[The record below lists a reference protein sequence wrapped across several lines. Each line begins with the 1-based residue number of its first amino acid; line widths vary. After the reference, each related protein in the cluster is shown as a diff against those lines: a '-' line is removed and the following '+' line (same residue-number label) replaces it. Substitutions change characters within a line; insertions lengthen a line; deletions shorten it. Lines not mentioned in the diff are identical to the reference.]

1 MIKEYLRRKTRTVM
15 VGKVGVGSAEPVRI
29 QSMLTSETTDLD
41 SVMLEIQALHHASCE
56 MIRITIPNRKA
67 LDAIPEV
74 RRRMSEE
81 GIERPLIADIHFN
94 PQLAVDSLS
103 LIHI

>member
-1 MIKEYLRRKTRTVM
+1 M

-41 SVMLEIQALHHASCE
+41 SVMLEIQALHRASCE

-74 RRRMSEE
+74 RRRRYRARDDC
-81 GIERPLIADIHFN
+81 RPQPLHGDR
-94 PQLAVDSLS
+94 
-103 LIHI
+103 

>member
-1 MIKEYLRRKTRTVM
+1 M

-41 SVMLEIQALHHASCE
+41 SVMQEIKALHRASCE

-74 RRRMSEE
+74 RRRMSEDCLLYTSPSPRD
-81 GIERPLIADIHFN
+81 G
-94 PQLAVDSLS
+94 
-103 LIHI
+103 